1 MKVIVKV
8 TAARTVIPDRMI
20 LQFGLEIQTRLA
32 YRRSVQSRLC
42 HVVSPRYFNVIPTYS
57 AIRDGIFLFICS
69 ILTFPTELFEF
80 EYFVERESRSLRYF
94 ILCIFER
101 ILERKSFHHI
111 FLKIKDLFNVL
122 LIVLQCLFFLNFFT
136 RFLRFSSNFQR
147 FLIL

>member
-1 MKVIVKV
+1 MGEKDKWGWKDKSLLPVTQMWREARRMEVIVKV

-20 LQFGLEIQTRLA
+20 LWFGLEIQTRLA

-94 ILCIFER
+94 ILRIFV
-101 ILERKSFHHI
+101 ERKGFHHI
-111 FLKIKDLFNVL
+111 FLKIKDLFDVL
-122 LIVLQCLFFLNFFT
+122 LIVL
-136 RFLRFSSNFQR
+136 
-147 FLIL
+147 